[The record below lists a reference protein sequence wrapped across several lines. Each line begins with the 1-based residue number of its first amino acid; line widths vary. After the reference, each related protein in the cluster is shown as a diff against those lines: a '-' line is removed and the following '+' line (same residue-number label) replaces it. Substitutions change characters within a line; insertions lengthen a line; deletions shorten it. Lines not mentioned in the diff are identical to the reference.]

1 MKIKSVVKTLV
12 SKKTMVLFLKVRVT
26 SAHKVAAR
34 SPHMLGLAWL
44 DGFSL
49 MRMNS
54 WFRRPAT
61 WPCNGAVVDWEE
73 TEDKKDEGVRDEEI
87 WVGTRNKH

>member
-1 MKIKSVVKTLV
+1 MRNTLV

-26 SAHKVAAR
+26 RAQSVAAR

-44 DGFSL
+44 EGFSL

-54 WFRRPAT
+54 WFSRPAT
-61 WPCNGAVVDWEE
+61 WPCTVV
-73 TEDKKDEGVRDEEI
+73 TV
-87 WVGTRNKH
+87 